1 MLVCGI
7 IGAFIK
13 NHTYKD
19 NYDDIKKEWFLT
31 IAILLQWYR
40 AVSYFR
46 IWKRTRHLI
55 HTINE
60 TIYDMIPFLLVLI
73 MVIFCYCSAYIAAF
87 PEELGKDLTYSDR
100 LFEGYNILIG
110 NVDFETTNAVTYLVY
125 VIMTLIP
132 VIVLLNMLIALMGET
147 FGRVQENYVVYDYR
161 ERLSV
166 IIDLES
172 VMYICKRNKKK
183 LLHIGVIRRPGGFVD
198 GGD

>member
-1 MLVCGI
+1 M
-7 IGAFIK
+7 
-13 NHTYKD
+13 
-19 NYDDIKKEWFLT
+19 
-31 IAILLQWYR
+31 
-40 AVSYFR
+40 
-46 IWKRTRHLI
+46 I

-87 PEELGKDLTYSDR
+87 PEELGKELTYSDR

-147 FGRVQENYVVYDYR
+147 FGRV
-161 ERLSV
+161 
-166 IIDLES
+166 
-172 VMYICKRNKKK
+172 
-183 LLHIGVIRRPGGFVD
+183 
-198 GGD
+198 